1 MDCHYRVPMRRPFT
15 LTIAVLLVWLY
26 VVLSIIAAFAV
37 LAADFSVV
45 GLLLSLFVTAVAV
58 VAAVIAFSLARGHN
72 WARIL
77 ISVFAVI
84 AVINEVTQIF
94 SGEVLLGIVRLAIQ
108 VLVLWFMW
116 NSSSSTYIKVKTAER
131 AVSKG
136 IRG

>member
-1 MDCHYRVPMRRPFT
+1 MRRPFT
-15 LTIAVLLVWLY
+15 LTLAVLLVWLY
-26 VVLSIIAAFAV
+26 VILSIITAFGV

-45 GLLLSLFVTAVAV
+45 GLFLSLFVTAVAV
-58 VAAVIAFSLARGHN
+58 VAAVIAFSLARGHS
-72 WARIL
+72 WARIV

-94 SGEVLLGIVRLAIQ
+94 GGEVLLGIVRLVIQ
-108 VLVLWFMW
+108 VIVLWLMW

-131 AVSKG
+131 AVSKD